1 MPAGNVELVP
11 VQGPGELVFIRK
23 GPLAV
28 YRMCSITK
36 SDLVKMGATFLSLK
50 GPSLGIECNYK
61 SAGPGAPSL

>member
-11 VQGPGELVFIRK
+11 VSQDPGELVFIRK

-36 SDLVKMGATFLSLK
+36 SDLVKMGATFLSL
-50 GPSLGIECNYK
+50 
-61 SAGPGAPSL
+61 